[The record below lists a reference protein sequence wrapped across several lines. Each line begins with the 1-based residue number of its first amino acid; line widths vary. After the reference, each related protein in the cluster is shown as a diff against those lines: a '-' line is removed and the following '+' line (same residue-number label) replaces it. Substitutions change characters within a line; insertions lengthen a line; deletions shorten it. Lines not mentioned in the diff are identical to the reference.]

1 MELLKCSGSQ
11 VICPLLVFSVNSNDI
26 GFFFFSCR
34 LFLPLGIRD
43 WNSLEL
49 REEARYSYR

>member
-1 MELLKCSGSQ
+1 MELLKCSGFQ